1 MNYDAMEKGYTLV
14 YICTEPPET
23 MPMIARVYNRNFVHV
38 NQVHVHFTTEG
49 IHEPLDTYRY
59 SY

>member
-1 MNYDAMEKGYTLV
+1 
-14 YICTEPPET
+14 

-49 IHEPLDTYRY
+49 IHEPLDIAINNTKSTKLRTLIE
-59 SY
+59 